1 MYVFHTTF
9 DIMMCDGGGS
19 LYGEMFS
26 LKLATFPP
34 LCAQHYQWHLKA
46 ALPGAEPKKKKE
58 RETAHAQSIFHPGRA
73 AERMLMRRNPSIH
86 RIFFFS
92 RTNDWG

>member
-9 DIMMCDGGGS
+9 DIMMCDWGGGGS

-46 ALPGAEPKKKKE
+46 ALPGAEPKKRDCACSE
-58 RETAHAQSIFHPGRA
+58 HLPPGSCSRA
-73 AERMLMRRNPSIH
+73 DA
-86 RIFFFS
+86 
-92 RTNDWG
+92 DA